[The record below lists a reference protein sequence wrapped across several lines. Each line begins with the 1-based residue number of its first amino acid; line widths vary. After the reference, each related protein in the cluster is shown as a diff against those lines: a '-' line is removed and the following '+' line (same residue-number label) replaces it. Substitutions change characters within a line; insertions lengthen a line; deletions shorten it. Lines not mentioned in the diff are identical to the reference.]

1 MLSGNPVV
9 MYRLD
14 GIPEEYHAY
23 LNYVHDNSIGA
34 LRDEIVEICSL
45 SNEEREKMGHTARKF
60 LLKEKNEV
68 KQAGKILQYAIKHS
82 FEREWLNTI

>member
-45 SNEEREKMGHTARKF
+45 SNEEREKMGQTARKF

-68 KQAGKILQYAIKHS
+68 KQADKILQYAIKHS
-82 FEREWLNTI
+82 FEHEWLNTI